1 MKRCSGAFL
10 FPVTDSGAA
19 VSVDRKLTL
28 TQMTLK
34 RDHSM
39 DATAKQQ
46 EQQIEL
52 SPWQHCAFFLLACA
66 ALVARRPDAIF
77 HAQFWAEDGRVWF
90 ADAYNFGWWA
100 ALFRQDGGY
109 LQTFPR
115 LGASLA
121 LLGPLFLAP
130 LVLNLIAIAVQAL
143 PVNLLLS
150 SRSSAWGNLR
160 SRAFFAS
167 MYLALPNCRELS
179 ANIESSQWVL
189 ALCAF
194 LLLVASIPRSAVGR
208 LFDLSVLLLCGL
220 TGPFCIFLLPIAL
233 FLAWRHRDRWRWV
246 PVGALAALSLVQAW
260 PLLLNTGFS
269 SRPHYALGAS
279 PALFT
284 RILAG
289 QVYLGTLLGHN
300 ELAAHSGPLLFA
312 GSLISPARLFIFLL
326 CVAIGGTA
334 IVAICFVKSAV
345 EMKLFLLLSTMLLA
359 ASLISPTAYPPAG
372 VSVWE
377 LLAAAPAIRYWFFPT
392 LAFAWS
398 LLWCFRSR
406 AALLKIVSAYLLI
419 LMCIGILRD
428 WRHPAFQDLHFAEYV
443 KRFEAAPVGT
453 TVTIPVNPIG
463 WDLRLVKRSPGQ

>member
-1 MKRCSGAFL
+1 
-10 FPVTDSGAA
+10 
-19 VSVDRKLTL
+19 
-28 TQMTLK
+28 
-34 RDHSM
+34 M
-39 DATAKQQ
+39 DATTKQQ

-52 SPWQHCAFFLLACA
+52 SFWKHGAFFLLACA
-66 ALVARRPDAIF
+66 VLAARRPDAIF

-90 ADAYNFGWWA
+90 ADAYNFGWWS

-130 LVLNLIAIAVQAL
+130 LALNLIAIAVQAL

-150 SRSSAWGNLR
+150 SRSSAWGSLR
-160 SRAFFAS
+160 FRALLAGI
-167 MYLALPNCRELS
+167 YLALPNCRELS

-194 LLLVASIPRSAVGR
+194 LLLVVSIPRSAVGR

-246 PVGALAALSLVQAW
+246 AVGALAALSLVQAW
-260 PLLLNTGFS
+260 VLLVNTGFS
-269 SRPHYALGAS
+269 SRPHYTLGAS

-289 QVYLGTLLGHN
+289 HVYLGTLLGHN
-300 ELAAHSGPLLFA
+300 QLAAHSDP
-312 GSLISPARLFIFLL
+312 RLFIFLL

-345 EMKLFLLLSTMLLA
+345 EMKLFLLFSAMLLA
-359 ASLISPTAYPPAG
+359 ASLISPWAHPPAG
-372 VSVWE
+372 VSVWK
-377 LLAAAPAIRYWFFPT
+377 LMSGASGIRYWFFPT

-398 LLWCFRSR
+398 LLWCLRSR
-406 AALLKIVSAYLLI
+406 VAPLKVVSASLLI

-443 KRFEAAPVGT
+443 RRFEAAPVGT

-463 WDLRLVKRSPGQ
+463 WDMRLVKRSPGQ